1 MNFNEEEDLRANF
14 KMRPSEYWKLK
25 GLEYITCK
33 LNFTINPTPPP
44 RPLSLGDKIKL

>member
-1 MNFNEEEDLRANF
+1 MQMKFNEEENVRAKF

-33 LNFTINPTPPP
+33 VDFTMNPTP
-44 RPLSLGDKIKL
+44 LTA